1 MSTST
6 TSIKL
11 NKLLQSINFRLSA
24 YLLEAF
30 FKSMSG
36 TGWSVWFS
44 QFCLHPYHE
53 LSSTSNHITYNN
65 LILHLLETIHWC
77 LSRYIY
83 EKRLSSKHIF
93 LFVEKRRE
101 RKGVVSDIVQQLTLR
116 DNFENNHNL
125 IIRKQH
131 WKPRAI
137 MYMTLKYDG
146 DHHKHDNIGS
156 YTSMPV
162 QAELHIILS

>member
-1 MSTST
+1 MSTNT

-30 FKSMSG
+30 FKSVSG
-36 TGWSVWFS
+36 AGWSVWFS

-53 LSSTSNHITYNN
+53 LSSISNHITYNN

-77 LSRYIY
+77 LIQYFY
-83 EKRLSSKHIF
+83 EKWLSSKHIF
-93 LFVEKRRE
+93 FFVEKRRE

-137 MYMTLKYDG
+137 
-146 DHHKHDNIGS
+146 IS
-156 YTSMPV
+156 CPSRWR
-162 QAELHIILS
+162 LSL